1 MASKPL
7 ARSSSAASNIF
18 RPGVLVEISN
28 YVKGFQG
35 SWFTGKIIRC
45 LHGDEFYV
53 KYDKIMEKED
63 KTKGLREKAKL
74 SQLRPIP
81 PKDIVHDFRIGDD
94 VDAYHNGG
102 WWEGWI
108 SGSSGDG
115 KWVVDF
121 YDWKERQ
128 SYPERKL
135 RLHHNWVNG
144 RWIRP
149 IPQQHNRDIKKR
161 ERVRAAETASREKG
175 DFIRSER
182 VDKKWV
188 MTSKHEVAQKD
199 RETKL
204 NLEEECQEL
213 KRYFSTLDI
222 VGKRMTKKKVRELT
236 HSFTISMCLPSVKYT
251 LRREIKKRKK
261 SQESDVHRDPSMW
274 KYAEG
279 SQESQTMK
287 RLCTK
292 PTESHLSSK
301 SLRHYLSQFPIF
313 LHQYIDDIID
323 VRKDGNCG
331 FRAIAALLGMGEQSW
346 PLVREQ
352 LDVEVYQ
359 HHQLYSK
366 VFHDTISNVRSSL
379 QVDSLGPQDCDK
391 WMMIPEMGYPI
402 ASRYNVI
409 FVSLS
414 KNFHLN
420 LTFFPLMRSPCTTES
435 IHEIFAVG
443 FVDNDHW
450 VQVKLKPN
458 CPLPPITDQWRQN
471 CSEDARA
478 WETTYARRIRH
489 WEEEVQKST

>member
-94 VDAYHNGG
+94 VDAYYNGG

-115 KWVVDF
+115 IWVVDF

-149 IPQQHNRDIKKR
+149 IPQQHNCEIKKR
-161 ERVRAAETASREKG
+161 ERVKAAETASNEKME
-175 DFIRSER
+175 FQRSER
-182 VDKKWV
+182 VHKKWA
-188 MTSKHEVAQKD
+188 MTSKYKVSQED
-199 RETKL
+199 SETQL

-213 KRYFSTLDI
+213 KKHFNTLDI
-222 VGKRMTKKKVRELT
+222 VGKRMMKKKVWELT
-236 HSFTISMCLPSVKYT
+236 HSSTTSMCLPSMKHT
-251 LRREIKKRKK
+251 PKREINKRKQ
-261 SQESDVHRDPSMW
+261 SQESDVHCDPSMW
-274 KYAEG
+274 KYVKDSQG
-279 SQESQTMK
+279 SQTTK

-301 SLRHYLSQFPIF
+301 SLRYYLSQFPIF
-313 LHQYIDDIID
+313 LHKYIDDIID
-323 VRKDGNCG
+323 VDDDGNCG
-331 FRAIAALLGMGEQSW
+331 FRAIGALLEMGEESW

-352 LDVEVYQ
+352 LDVEVSQ
-359 HHQLYSK
+359 QQQLYSK
-366 VFHDTISNVRSSL
+366 VFHDTISSVRSSL
-379 QVDSLGPQDCDK
+379 KVDSLGPQNSDK
-391 WMMIPEMGYPI
+391 WMMIPEIGYCI

-414 KNFHLN
+414 KNLN
-420 LTFFPLMRSPCTTES
+420 ANFTFFPLLRSPCKTVS
-435 IHEIFAVG
+435 SHEIFAIG
-443 FVDNDHW
+443 FVNNNHW

-458 CPLPPITDQWRQN
+458 CPLPPITDEWRQN
-471 CSEDARA
+471 CSIGARE